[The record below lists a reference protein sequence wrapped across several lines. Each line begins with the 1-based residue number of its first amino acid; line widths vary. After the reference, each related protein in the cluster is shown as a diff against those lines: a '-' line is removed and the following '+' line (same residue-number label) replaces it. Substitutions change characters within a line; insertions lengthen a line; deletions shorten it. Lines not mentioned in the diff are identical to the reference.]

1 MADEAKQ
8 AEAQEKQAEAK
19 EEQKQEAAQEPKVE
33 MTKEQKEFVSKVE
46 SMSVLELSSLVK
58 VLEEKFGVSAQAPM
72 MVAAGAAGPAAAGAA
87 AEEEKTTFNVVLA
100 EIGANKIQVI
110 KEIRTVTSLG
120 LKEAKDLVEAAPKSI
135 KEGVPK
141 EEAEEI
147 KKKIEATGAKVE
159 LK

>member
-8 AEAQEKQAEAK
+8 AEPQEKQAEAK